1 MGQSKE
7 ERNQSKFSPQNPKL
21 EREERL
27 LSTQLISQENPAT
40 KINLFEGNRPKWL
53 VPIGTPFAFGR
64 GQDFERERGK

>member
-7 ERNQSKFSPQNPKL
+7 ERNQSKSSPQDLKP

-27 LSTQLISQENPAT
+27 FSIQLISQENPAT
-40 KINLFEGNRPKWL
+40 KINRFEGNRPEWL
-53 VPIGTPFAFGR
+53 VLKGTPFAFGK

>member
-7 ERNQSKFSPQNPKL
+7 ERNQSESSPQDPKP

-40 KINLFEGNRPKWL
+40 KINHFEGNRS
-53 VPIGTPFAFGR
+53 
-64 GQDFERERGK
+64 E

>member
-7 ERNQSKFSPQNPKL
+7 ERNQSESSPQDPKP

-40 KINLFEGNRPKWL
+40 KINHFEGNRSEWL
-53 VPIGTPFAFGR
+53 VLRGTPFCFWNRAGF
-64 GQDFERERGK
+64 

>member
-27 LSTQLISQENPAT
+27 LSTQLISQKNPTT

-64 GQDFERERGK
+64 GQGFERERGK

>member
-7 ERNQSKFSPQNPKL
+7 ERNQSESSPQDPKP

-40 KINLFEGNRPKWL
+40 KINHFERNRSEWL
-53 VPIGTPFAFGR
+53 VLGGTHFAFGR
-64 GQDFERERGK
+64 GKDFERERGK